1 MPWFRHLLWPFAILY
16 GIGVWM
22 RNRLFDLR
30 ILPSNKFDVPVIC
43 VGNLE
48 AGGSGKSP
56 LINYI
61 TALLSKNSRNVAVL
75 SRGYGRS
82 TKGFLLVNETSK
94 ASEVGDEP
102 LQAKL
107 RFSTVT
113 VAVCED
119 RVEGI
124 RQLLETSPKPELILM
139 DDGFQHRWVKPSLNI
154 LVTSSRQPFWKNY
167 LLPVGTLREG
177 KSESKRAEVLVVS
190 GLDET
195 LNLKAIFDGD
205 VFESKTVSEELIQFS
220 GDKLSVSE
228 IQDVV
233 LFSGIAN
240 ESRFEENVAKNHK
253 AFGHLKFGDHHN
265 YSLSDLSA
273 LRKLD
278 SFGTNVNAVITTEK
292 DAARLANSAV
302 LEELKDIPMFYLPIN
317 IEFGEMTTEFD
328 KMILEHGKY
337 A

>member
-195 LNLKAIFDGD
+195 LNRKAIFDGD

-220 GDKLSVSE
+220 GDKLNVSE

-240 ESRFEENVAKNHK
+240 ESRFEENVVKNHK
-253 AFGHLKFGDHHN
+253 VFGHLKFPDHHN

-292 DAARLANSAV
+292 DAARLSNSAV
-302 LEELKDIPMFYLPIN
+302 LEELKDVLMFYLPIN
-317 IEFGEMTTEFD
+317 IEFGERTSEFD
-328 KMILEHGKY
+328 KMILENGKY